1 MNEKIKQLQEQWE
14 CSMTTFHSDICFV
27 PAERPHFALSH
38 DLIEKWAAAIV
49 HLFRI
54 YISTFT
60 HTGYLSYMASSLQP
74 SQLLPTL
81 PHSTQSQ
88 LTPSFQNLQIS
99 RPG

>member
-1 MNEKIKQLQEQWE
+1 
-14 CSMTTFHSDICFV
+14 MTTFHSDICFV
-27 PAERPHFALSH
+27 PAEGPHFALSH

-60 HTGYLSYMASSLQP
+60 HTGYLSYVAPSLQL

-81 PHSTQSQ
+81 PHPTQFQ
-88 LTPSFQNLQIS
+88 LTPSFQNLQFS